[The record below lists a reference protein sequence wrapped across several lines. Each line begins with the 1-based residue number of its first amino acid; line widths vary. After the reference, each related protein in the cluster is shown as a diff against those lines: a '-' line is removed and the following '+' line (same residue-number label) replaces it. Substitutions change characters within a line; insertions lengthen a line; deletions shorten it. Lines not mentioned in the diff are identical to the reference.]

1 MGVLLIESRS
11 SLISFAYKFVA
22 AVGLCDDN
30 DLRWKEAAWACEM
43 LVSLMRVG
51 ALGWPMT
58 KLKACAQDDEQ
69 QTLIAKPGITDK
81 AVVFIV
87 GRLGSSSSRVSLSSA
102 EYYCWY
108 E

>member
-1 MGVLLIESRS
+1 MGMLPIESRS

-30 DLRWKEAAWACEM
+30 DLRWKEAACEM

-58 KLKACAQDDEQ
+58 KACAQDEEQ